1 MASIVPLLGRNFA
14 EMRCLRCG
22 ALHPASIDAYLCPA
36 CGRDDEGDAGILD
49 VEYDYEAARAELDR
63 RDGGGPRKCIG
74 EGFAWTEGILV
85 LATLAQCWALRH
97 APGAEVA
104 PHPLITLRPTGL
116 RMIASAR

>member
-63 RDGGGPRKCIG
+63 RDGGGPRDL
-74 EGFAWTEGILV
+74 FRWS
-85 LATLAQCWALRH
+85 ALLPAARRWSPRRGW
-97 APGAEVA
+97 PGGWV
-104 PHPLITLRPTGL
+104 
-116 RMIASAR
+116 SARCG